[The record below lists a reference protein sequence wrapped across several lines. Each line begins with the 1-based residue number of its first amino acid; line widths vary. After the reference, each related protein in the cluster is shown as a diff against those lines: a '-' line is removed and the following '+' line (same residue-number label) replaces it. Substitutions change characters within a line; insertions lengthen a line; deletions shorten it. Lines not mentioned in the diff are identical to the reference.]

1 MARLTASDMID
12 MVRDC
17 LGGETT
23 ETISDTRILRYIN
36 QSYLELASRNQY
48 DQLST
53 SSTITTTSGTA
64 TYELSVSNVMKIN
77 DLEDDTN
84 NLKLHTMNED
94 QYRKFTQGSA
104 DSTTGTPV
112 YWFIDGVGDN
122 SRYNITLWP
131 TPAGEYTINV
141 YYTQS
146 PDELVTSPAATSP
159 VIPEPWDDSII
170 YRAVSRGW
178 AMLGDVEAAG
188 AWRAL
193 ASQNDRAALKSTHHP
208 SYIATRSESVIGRA
222 LRDA

>member
-36 QSYLELASRNQY
+36 QSYLELASRNHY

-53 SSTITTTSGTA
+53 SSTITTSSGTA

-94 QYRKFTQGSA
+94 QYRKYTQGG
-104 DSTTGTPV
+104 TTSGTPV

-122 SRYNITLWP
+122 SRYNITLYP
-131 TPAGEYTINV
+131 TPAGTYTINV

-170 YRAVSRGW
+170 HRAVSRGW
-178 AMLGDVEAAG
+178 RMLGDLEAAG
-188 AWRAL
+188 SWL
-193 ASQNDRAALKSTHHP
+193 SMASQNDRAALKSTYHP
-208 SYIATRSESVIGRA
+208 SSIRTTPASVIGRA
-222 LRDA
+222 LRDV

>member
-36 QSYLELASRNQY
+36 QSYLELASRNHF

-53 SSTITTTSGTA
+53 SSTITTSDGTA
-64 TYELSVSNVMKIN
+64 TYELSVSNVLKLN

-84 NLKLHTMNED
+84 NLKLYAMNED

-104 DSTTGTPV
+104 TSTTGTPV

-122 SRYNITLWP
+122 NRYNITLWP
-131 TPAGEYTINV
+131 TPAGTYTINV

-159 VIPEPWDDSII
+159 VIPDPWDDSILH
-170 YRAVSRGW
+170 RAVSRGW
-178 AMLGDVEAAG
+178 KMLGDLEAAG
-188 AWRAL
+188 SWLQL
-193 ASQNDRAALKSTHHP
+193 ARQNDRAALKSTYHASHIKTVP
-208 SYIATRSESVIGRA
+208 RSVIGRA
-222 LRDA
+222 LSDV